1 MIQQELSPLFVT
13 GTDTG
18 VGKTFVSAC
27 LMQLSQAHYWKPFQT
42 GDDDD
47 TRTVQRLAGC
57 EAQRIHRPY
66 VSLAAPLSP
75 LHAAEREGVL
85 LNPENLIPPQGNSLI
100 IEGAGGV
107 MVPITPDFLMMDLMA
122 RWKSRVLVVARST
135 LGTINHT
142 LLTLRVLKE
151 RDLSCLG
158 VVMVGPPAP
167 HNVNAIEDFGYVP
180 VLATLPWYEEGVGP
194 EDVKESAPALKT
206 VLNAWGCAVA
216 RPEIEPATF

>member
-1 MIQQELSPLFVT
+1 
-13 GTDTG
+13 
-18 VGKTFVSAC
+18 
-27 LMQLSQAHYWKPFQT
+27 
-42 GDDDD
+42 
-47 TRTVQRLAGC
+47 
-57 EAQRIHRPY
+57 
-66 VSLAAPLSP
+66 
-75 LHAAEREGVL
+75 
-85 LNPENLIPPQGNSLI
+85 
-100 IEGAGGV
+100 
-107 MVPITPDFLMMDLMA
+107 LMMDLMA

-180 VLATLPWYEEGVGP
+180 VLATLPWYEGEVGP

>member
-27 LMQLSQAHYWKPFQT
+27 LMQISQAHYWKPFQT

-57 EAQRIHRPY
+57 DAQRIHRPY

-85 LNPENLIPPQGNSLI
+85 LDPESLPLPKENLLI

-107 MVPITPDFLMMDLMA
+107 MVPLTPNFLMIDLMA
-122 RWKSRVLVVARST
+122 RWEAKVLVVARST

-142 LLTLRVLKE
+142 LLTLRALKE
-151 RDLSCLG
+151 RSLSCLG
-158 VVMVGPPAP
+158 VVMVGPSAP

-180 VLATLPWYEEGVGP
+180 VLATLPWYESEVGP
-194 EDVKESAPALKT
+194 ENVKESAPTLKR
-206 VLNAWGCAVA
+206 VFDAWGYALA
-216 RPEIEPATF
+216 RPEIEPAVL